1 MDHKDFVSKALEDF
15 KSLPEETDEL
25 YKRYFVAMP
34 LADMGN
40 VISDQKISQMS
51 TQNQIRDIADSLE
64 KKFDAIFWSNGQM
77 ITSPNIKVIMQ
88 DSLDQKIIDGLMTK
102 SSEDKLAAFLQAY
115 SKRIIKIEVGNGEK
129 AKLNILFVNTTLPLS
144 VQVLVNTAENS
155 SLELFEYYTSS
166 ASEKSLMGSLHEI
179 KAGKY
184 SNSEINIVHNE
195 DKNTMVIG
203 WSKIKGDEKS
213 NSKINFV
220 YNGGTFTRSRNK
232 ADAIGHEGN
241 VEVNELI
248 VSAGDQKMDIAS
260 NVINTAQN
268 TNAILESKAVLM
280 DRSVCL
286 LKGYASILDNAA
298 GSRSYVNERGIVLD
312 KTAHLDS
319 IPSMS
324 ISNSDVKATHSSATA
339 PLDEESVFY
348 LMSRGA
354 SEIESKKMIVSGF
367 IAGMIGKINDVMV
380 REIAASIINEKVTT
394 KNFGTIP
401 KVTTESMWLSG
412 SVQKSSSIFKGHY
425 KYRGE

>member
-1 MDHKDFVSKALEDF
+1 MDYKDFVSKALEDF

-34 LADMGN
+34 LAEMGDI
-40 VISDQKISQMS
+40 ISAQKISQMS
-51 TQNQIRDIADSLE
+51 TQNQIKDIVGSLE
-64 KKFDAIFWSNGQM
+64 KKFDAIFWSNGEM
-77 ITSPNIKVIMQ
+77 ITSQKIKVMMQ
-88 DSLDQKIIDGLMTK
+88 ESLQQEAIEGLMTK

-115 SKRIIKIEVGNGEK
+115 SKRIIKIEIGKGEK

-144 VQVLVNTAENS
+144 VQVLVNAAESS

-203 WSKIKGDEKS
+203 WSKIKGEEKS

-232 ADAIGHEGN
+232 ADVIGHEGN

-260 NVINTAQN
+260 NVINTAKN
-268 TNAILESKAVLM
+268 TNAVLESKAVLM

-354 SEIESKKMIVSGF
+354 NEIESKKMIVSGF

-394 KNFGTIP
+394 RNFGTIP